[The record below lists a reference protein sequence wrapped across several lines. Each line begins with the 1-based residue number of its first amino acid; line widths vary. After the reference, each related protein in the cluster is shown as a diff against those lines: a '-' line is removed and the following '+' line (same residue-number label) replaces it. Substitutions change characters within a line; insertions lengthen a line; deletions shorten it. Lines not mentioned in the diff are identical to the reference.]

1 MALKAKGYKVKRY
14 SPAQARVE
22 YWMIAVLFTLLELSY
37 VPRSAFAPW
46 IRSRVGKRDHA
57 IDVGIP
63 QTREPI
69 ETDVGFSIPC
79 SAGPRRDVRLP
90 RDLRSR
96 YAILS

>member
-1 MALKAKGYKVKRY
+1 MTLEAESYEVKRY
-14 SPAQARVE
+14 LPAQARVK
-22 YWMIAVLFTLLELSY
+22 YRVVTVFFTLLELGY
-37 VPRSAFAPW
+37 MPRSAFASW

-69 ETDVGFSIPC
+69 KADVGFGVPC

-90 RDLRSR
+90 RDLRPWNTIWS
-96 YAILS
+96 